1 MGGGYYE
8 QQVSLAPVYCSFK
21 GLSYQIVCG
30 LVMQRH
36 QNFCFCI
43 DILSGESLAVSSS
56 QHTMILAWLLGVTG
70 ALNYALQLSTLSPLS
85 SESPLSQLPYVHHQ
99 RRDRRSGSFILEFRT
114 TSGPK
119 GTKRNDSENRTHG
132 ICSLLDKYSKNIK
145 KSANCCLSRGGS
157 SAFLHNVR
165 LHSVFG
171 PRAVERKDCF
181 LCERRLWVKET
192 DFMACGCMSWSCA
205 GYAGVALDSEVAMGI
220 EFTT

>member
-1 MGGGYYE
+1 M
-8 QQVSLAPVYCSFK
+8 YCSVK

-70 ALNYALQLSTLSPLS
+70 ALNYALQLSTLCPLS
-85 SESPLSQLPYVHHQ
+85 SESPLSQLPYVH
-99 RRDRRSGSFILEFRT
+99 
-114 TSGPK
+114 
-119 GTKRNDSENRTHG
+119 G
-132 ICSLLDKYSKNIK
+132 ICSLLDRYSKNIK
-145 KSANCCLSRGGS
+145 KSANCCHSRGGS
-157 SAFLHNVR
+157 SAFLHKVR

-171 PRAVERKDCF
+171 PCAVERKDCF
-181 LCERRLWVKET
+181 LCGRRLWVKET

-205 GYAGVALDSEVAMGI
+205 GYAGVALDSEVANGI